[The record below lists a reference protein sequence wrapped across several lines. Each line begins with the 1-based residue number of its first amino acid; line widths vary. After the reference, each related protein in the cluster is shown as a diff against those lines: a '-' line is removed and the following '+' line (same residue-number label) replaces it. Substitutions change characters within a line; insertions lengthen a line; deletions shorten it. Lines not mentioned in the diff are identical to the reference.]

1 MLTRLL
7 SAVLRLHH
15 RRFGLSVFE
24 VPSLSLRL
32 HKFFATRLQAKL
44 HRPPTPRSNGA
55 HRPACLHLR
64 LQLSA
69 APPNR
74 DTNHTST

>member
-32 HKFFATRLQAKL
+32 HKFFATRLQAKAVL
-44 HRPPTPRSNGA
+44 STHTEIQRCTQTCLPPPPP
-55 HRPACLHLR
+55 PALR
-64 LQLSA
+64 G
-69 APPNR
+69 
-74 DTNHTST
+74 STQP